1 MEYTQA
7 IVAGA
12 VLLYALVSGRLSRTA
27 VSGTLL
33 FAAVGLVI
41 GPEVLDVV
49 DLDGLVGESEFIR
62 LILTMTLVV
71 VLFTDACA
79 INSVSWRE
87 DEIPARLLGVGMPLT
102 IVAGAALALVTFTE
116 LAVWEAAVLG
126 VLLAPT
132 DAALGKPVV
141 SNPRVPQRIRQ
152 ALNVESGL
160 NDGVALPLF
169 VVFVEAARIAE
180 GRLPISDLVVEL
192 LAQIGI
198 AVAVGA
204 GIGALGIRALRVAAE
219 RDLVESSWAQIALVA
234 MAALAYTLAT
244 PLGGSGFIAAWV
256 AGLVFGLRLRNGAAA
271 AVVPP
276 ERELHAFS
284 ETAGDLLTMVSFLL
298 FGLLLGPTLPNLTW
312 STVLYAVA
320 GLTVIRVVPVLVS
333 QLRSG
338 LAPATLL
345 YLGWFGPRGLA
356 TILLALEVAEVG
368 ELDGAQ
374 TIYDVALFT
383 VALSVLL
390 HGATAWW
397 GSNAYA
403 DHVATHPD
411 GASMAEHRD
420 TATVPTSR
428 RVRTSHGR

>member
-33 FAAVGLVI
+33 FAAIGLVI

-49 DLDGLVGESEFIR
+49 DLGGLIGESDFIR
-62 LILTMTLVV
+62 LLLTMTLVV

-79 INSVSWRE
+79 INSVAWRD
-87 DEIPARLLGVGMPLT
+87 DEIPARLLGIGMPLT
-102 IVAGAALALVTFTE
+102 IVAGTALALVTFTE
-116 LAVWEAAVLG
+116 LDVWEAAVLG

-180 GRLPISDLVVEL
+180 GRLPISDLVTEL

-198 AVAVGA
+198 AIAVGVVV
-204 GIGALGIRALRVAAE
+204 GALGIRGLRLAAE
-219 RDLVESSWAQIALVA
+219 RDLVESQWAQISLVA

-256 AGLVFGLRLRNGAAA
+256 AGLVFGLLLRNGAS
-271 AVVPP
+271 VGPP

-320 GLTVIRVVPVLVS
+320 SLTVIRLVPVLVS
-333 QLRSG
+333 QVRSG

-356 TILLALEVAEVG
+356 TILLALEVAEAG
-368 ELDGAQ
+368 ELDGAS

-390 HGATAWW
+390 HGVTAWW

-403 DHVATHPD
+403 DHVAAHPD
-411 GASMAEHRD
+411 GASMAEHHD
-420 TATVPTSR
+420 TAPVPTSR
-428 RVRTSHGR
+428 RVSTTHPR